1 MVTTRSGRTTAPTY
15 GRRRVSLRLRTV
27 RPRVRKAKYSMS
39 LLKSVKAI
47 LGRQSEKKMAGL
59 TVENTLGHNA
69 SITSADC
76 YSIVPPI
83 TQGVGYNQRI
93 GDKIKPTSLTV
104 EGSVAFNDYGQ
115 GFIDTPLHVVVFIL
129 QAKKI
134 RDPTMIPSVN
144 INALLDNGQGAT
156 NWDGSTLHSMYPIN
170 RDEFDVLGAKV
181 IKIGDTTA
189 ENPKCM
195 TKRYS
200 MKVKTPSNLVYDQG
214 VSTQNNFAPFVVLG
228 WCRDD
233 GVPTLATDLWIK
245 HTCVSRLYYTD
256 A

>member
-15 GRRRVSLRLRTV
+15 ASRPRSNRLRTV
-27 RPRVRKAKYSMS
+27 RPRPRKSKYSMD
-39 LLKSVKAI
+39 LLRAVKSIVS
-47 LGRQSEKKMAGL
+47 RQNEKKLAGL
-59 TVENTLGHNA
+59 TVENAVQHNA
-69 SITSADC
+69 SITAGDC
-76 YSIVPPI
+76 YSLVPPI
-83 TQGVGYNQRI
+83 TQGVGYNQRV
-93 GDKIKPTSLTV
+93 GDKIKPVSFTV
-104 EGSVAFNDYGQ
+104 EGAVSFNDYGQ
-115 GFIDTPLHVVVFIL
+115 GFIDAPLHVLVLIL

-195 TKRYS
+195 TKRYT
-200 MKVKTPSNLVYDQG
+200 MKVKTPAHLVYDQG
-214 VSTQNNFAPFVVLG
+214 VSTQNNFAPFVALG

-233 GVPTLATDLWIK
+233 GALPGIADLWIK